1 LNRRQSIAAPAPAA
15 SARLRSRHSLRISEA
30 AEYVSGTNWLIEELI
45 RNGEI
50 PFREI
55 GRYRTLDAD
64 DLDEWIIRQPKK
76 RLKDNQ
82 VLVAA

>member
-1 LNRRQSIAAPAPAA
+1 MP
-15 SARLRSRHSLRISEA
+15 LRSRHSLRIPEA

-64 DLDEWIIRQPKK
+64 DLDAWLKKQPKQWASEVK
-76 RLKDNQ
+76 KIS
-82 VLVAA
+82 VVA